1 MAAIRVV
8 ELNAEQRQGLEKGYR
23 RSTSGTFSRRC
34 HLILLKSEGRTSAE
48 VGKIVGMN
56 QISVNKWLDRYEKGG
71 IEALHT
77 ATGRGR
83 KQILNPKT
91 DEQKVR
97 LAVQQE
103 RQRLS
108 QAKAALETELGKQF
122 SVKTLKRFLKKLSA
136 DGSESD

>member
-1 MAAIRVV
+1 MAAIRTV
-8 ELNAEQRQGLEKGYR
+8 ELNKEQRQALEKGYR
-23 RSTSGTFSRRC
+23 TSTSGTFSRRC
-34 HLILLKSEGRTSAE
+34 HLILLKNEGRTSAE
-48 VGKIVGMN
+48 VGKIIGMS
-56 QISVNKWLDRYEKGG
+56 QLSVNKWMDRYEGGG
-71 IEALHT
+71 IQALHT
-77 ATGRGR
+77 ASGRGR

-97 LAVQQE
+97 WAVQQE

-122 SVKTLKRFLKKLSA
+122 STKTLKRFLKKLSA

>member
-1 MAAIRVV
+1 MAAIRTV
-8 ELNAEQRQGLEKGYR
+8 ELNKEQRQALEKGYR
-23 RSTSGTFSRRC
+23 TSTSGTFSRRC
-34 HLILLKSEGRTSAE
+34 HLILLKSEGRTSVE
-48 VGKIVGMN
+48 VGKIIGMN
-56 QISVNKWLDRYEKGG
+56 QLSVNKWLDRYEAGG
-71 IEALHT
+71 IQALHT
-77 ATGRGR
+77 AAGRGR

-97 LAVQQE
+97 QAVQQE

-122 SVKTLKRFLKKLSA
+122 STKTLKRFLKKLSA